1 MEFNGFRSISE
12 YESECRRLGYTT
24 QRIPFHRDGAEYFA
38 LVTGLAAQSSSS
50 CQSWHLFTADE
61 STEILDGVIFPCER
75 VHPLTGEI
83 LPPGKTLDQ
92 QLAAHGFTK
101 KLTNIEQADRP
112 ERKIIMK
119 KFTGNY
125 TREASKVLKS
135 SQRVVCSVADD
146 GAIYVSN
153 GYFIFKMDAREYA
166 AIVQPVV
173 HCEPGNWRIDDGN
186 KRDDDFRAAQYFGD
200 AVKAVTE
207 SDILARCPL
216 TLDANKITA
225 ACYYQAAA
233 DFAAFY
239 NVKFIASI
247 RSDMTLRAPRAISP
261 AVAYIDGEPFA
272 MIMPIKPED
281 NATRAVKAY
290 FTKPNNDKPRDQTDE
305 LRTELA
311 AANNELAQ
319 ANALI
324 AQLREQIAQQTA
336 AQIPTP
342 VQHEA
347 PQPTRNEPKTAAE
360 LIAARFA
367 GMAGVTA
374 TIKGAQTSAPVVWL
388 SGDTD
393 KHADAIKAAGA
404 KWSNKRAAFYVRV
417 A

>member
-12 YESECRRLGYTT
+12 YESECRRLGYIT
-24 QRIPFHRDGAEYFA
+24 QRIPFYRNGAEFFA
-38 LVTGLAAQSSSS
+38 LLTSPPQQTATS

-75 VHPLTGEI
+75 VHPLTREI

-101 KLTNIEQADRP
+101 KPTNIEQADRP
-112 ERKIIMK
+112 ERKIAMK
-119 KFTGNY
+119 KYMGNY
-125 TREASKVLKS
+125 TSEASKVLKS
-135 SQRVVCSVADD
+135 SQRVVCSVTDD
-146 GAIYVSN
+146 GTIYVSN

-186 KRDDDFRAAQYFGD
+186 KRDDDFHAAQYFDD

-216 TLDANKITA
+216 TLDANKIPA

-239 NVKFIASI
+239 NVKFISSLH
-247 RSDMTLRAPRAISP
+247 SDVTFRAPRAISP

-290 FTKPNNDKPRDQTDE
+290 FTKPNNDNPNGEADK

-311 AANNELAQ
+311 AANDKLAQ

-336 AQIPTP
+336 AQAPAP
-342 VQHEA
+342 AQHEA
-347 PQPTRNEPKTAAE
+347 PQPTSDEPKTAAE

-374 TIKGAQTSAPVVWL
+374 TIKGAQTTAPVVWL